1 MIGVL
6 KTDFTVCY
14 SWACLGHDKT
24 MFSLKISDSI
34 STGRDQE
41 EGVGTIASLGDAS
54 IRDAGDDEQI
64 IFPS

>member
-1 MIGVL
+1 
-6 KTDFTVCY
+6 
-14 SWACLGHDKT
+14 

-41 EGVGTIASLGDAS
+41 EGVGAIASLGDAS

>member
-1 MIGVL
+1 
-6 KTDFTVCY
+6 
-14 SWACLGHDKT
+14 

-54 IRDAGDDEQI
+54 VRDAGDDEQI
-64 IFPS
+64 IFSILKFLLTNLK